1 MATVATRLMT
11 AEEFYAFANRPENAG
26 QRLELDEG
34 EVIELPSPKKFHG
47 FVCGNVT
54 IELGNYA
61 RQRGSGYVCS
71 NDVGILVGREPDTVR
86 GPDVAFF
93 DDEQTYADMLAE
105 EGYADLPPTF
115 VAEVLSPSDRPSPV
129 ARKVTQYLRA
139 GVKLVWV
146 LDPER
151 REVFVY
157 RAGTELDVVASDGT
171 LDGGDALPGLSVPV
185 ADLFR
190 KPGEK

>member
-11 AEEFYAFANRPENAG
+11 AEEFDAFVSLPENAE
-26 QRLELDEG
+26 RSFELDEG
-34 EVIELPSPKKFHG
+34 EVIEVPSPKKFHG
-47 FVCGNVT
+47 FVCGNLT
-54 IELGNYA
+54 IELGTYA
-61 RQRGSGYVCS
+61 RRRGSGYVCS
-71 NDVGILVGREPDTVR
+71 NDVGILIGREPDTVR

-93 DDEQTYADMLAE
+93 DDGQTYAEMLAE
-105 EGYADLPPTF
+105 EGYAETPPTF
-115 VAEVLSPSDRPSPV
+115 VAEVLSPSDRPGPV

-157 RAGTELDVVASDGT
+157 RPGTEPDVIPADGT
-171 LDGGDALPGLSVPV
+171 LDGGAALPGLAVLV
-185 ADLFR
+185 AELFR
-190 KPGEK
+190 GPAEK